1 MKRSIFYLVSA
12 ALMVCA
18 SALMAQRRLSNPVLK
33 PIDSKLFSN
42 YKFRSIGPAFMSG
55 RIADLAIDP
64 TNENVWYIAVA
75 SGGVWKTVNAGTTF
89 FPLFDDQPVYSIGC
103 VTLDPNNPYHV
114 WVGTGEN
121 DGGRHIGFGDG
132 VYRSTDGGAS
142 WQNMGLKNSEHIS
155 KIIVHPEDSKIIY
168 VASQGPLWSAGGER
182 GFFKS
187 TDGGK
192 SWKKTLGDENFMG
205 VTDVA
210 VDPRDANRI
219 YAVTWEH
226 HRTIA
231 AYMGGSEKNRIYL
244 STDGGETWEA
254 LQTGLPKG
262 NWGKTAVA
270 VSPVDPDVVYAAIE
284 QDRRTGGVWR
294 SANRGGSWTKMSN
307 TVAGATG
314 PHYYQEIFASPHKLD
329 RLYFMNNQLLK
340 SEDGG
345 KTFEPMDESAKH
357 GDNHAVAFKA
367 SDPNYLLVGSDG
379 GVYESFDLG
388 DSWRYMENLPV
399 TQFYKVA
406 VDDAEPFYNVYGGTQ
421 DNSTEGGPVRTD
433 NVHGIRNADWKVVL
447 NWDGHQPATEPG
459 NPDIMYGQRQE
470 GTLSRIDLTTGEVID
485 VMPQAGADEDYERYN
500 WDAPILVSP
509 HDPAT
514 IYHGSQRL
522 WKSTNRGDSWTTLSG
537 DLTRD
542 QERLSLPIM
551 GQTQSWD

>member
-1 MKRSIFYLVSA
+1 MRKNIIFLTILAVIITA
-12 ALMVCA
+12 GVVHG
-18 SALMAQRRLSNPVLK
+18 QRRGTSSPLK
-33 PIDSKLFSN
+33 PIDSKLFDN

-64 TNENVWYIAVA
+64 TNENIWYVAVA

-89 FPLFDDQPVYSIGC
+89 APIFDEQSVYSIGC
-103 VTLDPNNPYHV
+103 VTIDPNNPYHV

-132 VYRSTDGGAS
+132 IYRSTDGGAS
-142 WQNMGLKNSEHIS
+142 WQNMGLKESEHIS
-155 KIIVHPEDSKIIY
+155 KIIVHPDNSDVIY
-168 VASQGPLWSAGGER
+168 VASQGPLWSPGGER
-182 GFFKS
+182 GFYKS

-192 SWKKTLGDENFMG
+192 SWKRTLGDDQWMG
-205 VTDVA
+205 VTDMA
-210 VDPRDANRI
+210 VDPRNANRI

-231 AYMGGSEKNRIYL
+231 AYMSGSTNNRIYL
-244 STDGGETWEA
+244 STDGGETWEK
-254 LQTGLPKG
+254 LKTGLPEG
-262 NWGKTAVA
+262 NWGKTALA

-329 RLYFMNNQLLK
+329 RLYFMNNDLLK

-345 KTFEPMDESAKH
+345 KTFEPMDERAKH

-388 DSWRYMENLPV
+388 DNWR
-399 TQFYKVA
+399 
-406 VDDAEPFYNVYGGTQ
+406 
-421 DNSTEGGPVRTD
+421 
-433 NVHGIRNADWKVVL
+433 
-447 NWDGHQPATEPG
+447 
-459 NPDIMYGQRQE
+459 
-470 GTLSRIDLTTGEVID
+470 
-485 VMPQAGADEDYERYN
+485 
-500 WDAPILVSP
+500 
-509 HDPAT
+509 
-514 IYHGSQRL
+514 
-522 WKSTNRGDSWTTLSG
+522 
-537 DLTRD
+537 
-542 QERLSLPIM
+542 
-551 GQTQSWD
+551 